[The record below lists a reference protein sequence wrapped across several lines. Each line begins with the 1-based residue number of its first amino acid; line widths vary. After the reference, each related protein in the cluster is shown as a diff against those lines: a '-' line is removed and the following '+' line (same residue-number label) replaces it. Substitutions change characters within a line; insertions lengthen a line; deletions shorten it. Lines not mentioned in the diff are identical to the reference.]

1 MTFDLKEAV
10 EYYRKQGAPGDQSA
24 LVQLLK
30 ELQLA
35 SGGSISMDSLSKIAA
50 AYGISLSFLQAVV
63 RRIPSLRI
71 AGSHL
76 LEICSGP
83 NCGKH
88 AALAVWAEQQSRQGL
103 TIQFVPCMRQ
113 CGKGPNIR
121 LDGKLYHSAT
131 VAFLEA
137 LVRDL

>member
-10 EYYRKQGAPGDQSA
+10 EYYRKQGAPSDQTA

-30 ELQLA
+30 ELQQA
-35 SGGSISMDSLSKIAA
+35 SGGSISMDSLSEITT
-50 AYGISLSFLQAVV
+50 AYGISLSFLQAVIH
-63 RRIPSLRI
+63 RIPSLRI
-71 AGSHL
+71 AGNHL

-88 AALAVWAEQQSRQGL
+88 AALAVWAEQQHRRDL
-103 TIQFVPCMRQ
+103 TIKFVPCMRQ

-121 LDGKLYHSAT
+121 LDGRLYHSAT
-131 VAFLEA
+131 VALLES
-137 LVRDL
+137 LMRDL

>member
-10 EYYRKQGAPGDQSA
+10 EYYRKQGAPGDQTA

-30 ELQLA
+30 ELQQA
-35 SGGSISMDSLSKIAA
+35 SGGNISMDSLSKIAA
-50 AYGISLSFLQAVV
+50 AYGIPLSFLQAVV

-76 LEICSGP
+76 LQICSGP
-83 NCGKH
+83 NCGRC
-88 AALAVWAEQQSRQGL
+88 AALAVWAEQRSRQGL

-121 LDGKLYHSAT
+121 LDGKLYHGAT
-131 VAFLEA
+131 VALLET
-137 LVRDL
+137 LVRDS

>member
-10 EYYRKQGAPGDQSA
+10 EYYRKQGAPGDQTA

-30 ELQLA
+30 ELQQA
-35 SGGSISMDSLSKIAA
+35 SGGNISMDSLSKIAA
-50 AYGISLSFLQAVV
+50 AYGIPLSFLQAVV
-63 RRIPSLRI
+63 RRIPSLRM
-71 AGSHL
+71 ADSHL

-83 NCGKH
+83 NCGRCADL
-88 AALAVWAEQQSRQGL
+88 AAWAEQRSRQGL

-121 LDGKLYHSAT
+121 LDGKLYHGAT
-131 VAFLEA
+131 VALLEA
-137 LVRDL
+137 LVRDS

>member
-10 EYYRKQGAPGDQSA
+10 EYYRKQGAPGEQTA

-30 ELQLA
+30 ELQQA
-35 SGGSISMDSLSKIAA
+35 SGGSISMDSLSEIAA
-50 AYGISLSFLQAVV
+50 AYSIPLSFLQAVV
-63 RRIPSLRI
+63 RRIPSLRM

-83 NCGKH
+83 NCGRCADL
-88 AALAVWAEQQSRQGL
+88 AAWAEQQSRQGL

-113 CGKGPNIR
+113 CSKGPNIR